1 MSDKNG
7 RKIPLPAS
15 RDRHPPRSALRA
27 HKPALKP
34 RQRSS
39 GAPPGFI
46 LPAQPVLAT
55 KPPVGPGW
63 LFAVKHDGFRIVARK
78 EGDKAWKGDDGSR
91 RGDKAPY
98 VPHETC
104 ARCLLVLRALG
115 GSLVVR
121 LARRGVLLPIRNSG
135 ALWWF
140 CWLRRRLVRGAAST
154 GQCGLS
160 PAPFA
165 SRPGPAPAARVHPPL
180 SSLSSLRRCRPATGG
195 CTRLKHEAFPNH
207 RP

>member
-78 EGDKAWKGDDGSR
+78 EGDKAWKGDDGCR

-115 GSLVVR
+115 GVWSAVW
-121 LARRGVLLPIRNSG
+121 LAGVYFFQSETPALFGGFFGCVAGSFVAQHLLGS
-135 ALWWF
+135 
-140 CWLRRRLVRGAAST
+140 AA
-154 GQCGLS
+154 
-160 PAPFA
+160 
-165 SRPGPAPAARVHPPL
+165 
-180 SSLSSLRRCRPATGG
+180 
-195 CTRLKHEAFPNH
+195 
-207 RP
+207 